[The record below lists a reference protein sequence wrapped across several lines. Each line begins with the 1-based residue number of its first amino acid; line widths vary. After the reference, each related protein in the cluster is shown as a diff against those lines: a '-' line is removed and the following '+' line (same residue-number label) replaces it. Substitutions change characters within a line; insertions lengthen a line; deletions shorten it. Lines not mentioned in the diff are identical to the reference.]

1 MGLSKHKR
9 DCSIEKHNFI
19 WTQDA
24 NGTTGR
30 HARSEGNSG
39 TSTGLGSGTFR
50 LWSMAA
56 AEVLALS
63 NLLVLA
69 AMLGL

>member
-9 DCSIEKHNFI
+9 DCPIEKHNFI

-30 HARSEGNSG
+30 HVGSEGNCGS
-39 TSTGLGSGTFR
+39 STGLGSGTFR
-50 LWSMAA
+50 LWLMAA
-56 AEVLALS
+56 ADILALS
-63 NLLVLA
+63 NLLALA
-69 AMLGL
+69 AILGL